1 MNDAGG
7 LALAV
12 SAVALW
18 ISAVQARSP
27 ATWRLKAHR
36 LWPATA
42 RLLGGGAAVLSA
54 VVLAAGHG
62 SVSGACLA
70 AAAVTGAASL
80 AILALPLAPRP
91 TWAVLASSP
100 PLALILLAAGA
111 VGG

>member
-7 LALAV
+7 VALAV
-12 SAVALW
+12 AAVALW
-18 ISAVQARSP
+18 ISAVPARAP
-27 ATWRLKAHR
+27 TGWRLKVHR

-42 RLLGGGAAVLSA
+42 RLLGGAAAALSA
-54 VVLAAGHG
+54 AVLAAGHG

-91 TWAVLASSP
+91 TWAVLAASP
-100 PLALILLAAGA
+100 PLAVILLAAGA